1 MPSGNLTSNFS
12 SATQISSGDASWSNT
27 GNATVDDGAV
37 AYVNIVSPTYTISN
51 YLKVTDRIQK
61 IPSGATVNGIIV
73 NIQVASIP
81 QAYLSVVVCKG
92 ATLSSEVTEQVTL
105 NNAFGN
111 TTDLWGLSWT
121 AADVNASDFGV
132 QIRFSPSIFS
142 TVDVSVDYIDTT
154 IFYTY
159 TETGDG
165 TGRTTQ
171 GRRALFTTKTEM
183 RVVS

>member
-12 SATQISSGDASWSNT
+12 SATQISSGDVSWTNT

-37 AYVNIVSPTYTISN
+37 AYVNIVNPTYTISN

-73 NIQVASIP
+73 NVQVASIP

-105 NNAFGN
+105 NNALGN

-132 QIRFSPSIFS
+132 QIRFSPINFS

>member
-1 MPSGNLTSNFS
+1 MPSSNLTSNFS

-37 AYVNIVSPTYTISN
+37 ASVNIVSPTYTLSN

-73 NIQVASIP
+73 NIELTTIP

-105 NNAFGN
+105 NNTFGN
-111 TTDLWGLSWT
+111 TADLWGLSWT

-132 QIRFSPSIFS
+132 QIRFDRSGFP
-142 TVDVSVDYIDTT
+142 TADVYVDYIDT
-154 IFYTY
+154 IIYYTY

-171 GRRALFTTKTEM
+171 GRRAIFTSQTNS
-183 RVVS
+183 RVVT